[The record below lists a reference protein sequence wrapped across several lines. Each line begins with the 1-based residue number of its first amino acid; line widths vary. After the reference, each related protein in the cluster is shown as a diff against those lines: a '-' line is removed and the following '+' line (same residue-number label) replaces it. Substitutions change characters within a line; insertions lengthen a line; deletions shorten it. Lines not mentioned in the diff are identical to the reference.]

1 MSAEALKKSARTEST
16 VHAFQKIPFIANDP
30 VEDGLRL
37 ARRAVR
43 HGRYAAED
51 AIEEA
56 EHLIKQRPFQTI
68 GLGFAAGVLAGGFLS
83 WFAARRR

>member
-1 MSAEALKKSARTEST
+1 MPAEALKRLTTIEST
-16 VHAFQKIPFIANDP
+16 LRSAHKLPFIVSDA
-30 VEDGLRL
+30 VEDGVRL

-56 EHLIKQRPFQTI
+56 EHIIKQKPFQTM
-68 GLGFAAGVLAGGFLS
+68 GLVFAAGVLAGSFMT
-83 WFAARRR
+83 WFGVRRR